1 MKAATRKFHADP
13 RTVCQI
19 GRPLVTARA
28 LIAVAL
34 QRAPYLRLRPSNL
47 DLNMKNIRTIAVIGG
62 IVLIGL
68 WLMSFYN
75 GTIGLNEDVKKQWSN
90 VENAYQLRA
99 DKTKNLVEIVKGAA
113 DFGKET
119 LTQVVEARAKAT
131 STTINAGD
139 LSPEKIQQFQQAQ
152 DQFSSALSRLLVTVE
167 RYPELKAVKGFQD
180 FQTQY
185 EGMENRIGVERRK
198 FNDVAREYNNR
209 IKRFPGNLI
218 AGMFGFTEKG
228 YFEAQEGTENAPD
241 ISFK

>member
-1 MKAATRKFHADP
+1 MSGSIFSRFAKLG
-13 RTVCQI
+13 V
-19 GRPLVTARA
+19 
-28 LIAVAL
+28 VAL
-34 QRAPYLRLRPSNL
+34 ASLALTACGINSVPTAEEAAKARWADVQAAFQERA
-47 DLNMKNIRTIAVIGG
+47 
-62 IVLIGL
+62 
-68 WLMSFYN
+68 
-75 GTIGLNEDVKKQWSN
+75 
-90 VENAYQLRA
+90 
-99 DKTKNLVEIVKGAA
+99 NLVPNLAEVAKSAA
-113 DFGKET
+113 EQERAI
-119 LTQVVEARAKAT
+119 LTDVIEARAKAT
-131 STTINAGD
+131 SIQLSADD
-139 LSPEKIQQFQQAQ
+139 LNDPAKMQQFQQAQ

>member
-1 MKAATRKFHADP
+1 MKRSLIA
-13 RTVCQI
+13 
-19 GRPLVTARA
+19 PLV
-28 LIAVAL
+28 LV
-34 QRAPYLRLRPSNL
+34 
-47 DLNMKNIRTIAVIGG
+47 G
-62 IVLIGL
+62 IVVLIGF
-68 WLMSFYN
+68 WAMGFQRS
-75 GTIGLNEDVKKQWSN
+75 TTGLNEGVAEQWAN

-113 DFGKET
+113 DFEKET

-185 EGMENRIGVERRK
+185 EGMENRIGVERRN
-198 FNDVAREYNNR
+198 FNDVARNYNAR
-209 IKRFPGNLI
+209 IKRFPGNLL

>member
-1 MKAATRKFHADP
+1 
-13 RTVCQI
+13 
-19 GRPLVTARA
+19 
-28 LIAVAL
+28 
-34 QRAPYLRLRPSNL
+34 
-47 DLNMKNIRTIAVIGG
+47 
-62 IVLIGL
+62 
-68 WLMSFYN
+68 MSFYN
-75 GTIGLNEDVKKQWSN
+75 GTVSLNEDVTKQWSN

-113 DFGKET
+113 DFEKET

-185 EGMENRIGVERRK
+185 EGMENRIGVERRN
-198 FNDVAREYNNR
+198 FNDVARNYNAR
-209 IKRFPGNLI
+209 IKRFPGNLL